1 MCGIVGILNLND
13 QPIDKNILKNMT
25 DEVSHRGPDG
35 DGYYINKNIGFG
47 HKRLSI
53 IDLSDNGAQPMKS
66 KDSRFILNY
75 NGELYNFKDLRK
87 DLEKRGYEFFTESD
101 TEVVLRSWE
110 EWGEKCVNKFNGMFA
125 FAIWDNK
132 NNELFL
138 IRDRYGTKPLYYLN
152 HKNCFIFS
160 SEQKSFFKNP
170 HFKREINKESLL
182 EYFTFQNI
190 FTDNTFLKN
199 TKILM
204 PATIMKINSRG
215 RTSSYTYW
223 DYNFANSEV
232 KKKEDD
238 LINELES
245 LFDEAVQRQMFAD
258 VEIGCFLSGGIDSS
272 TITSFASKNHKKLK
286 TFTCG
291 FDLSDASG
299 VELNFD
305 ERKNAKKTSD
315 YLKTN
320 YFETTINSKDME
332 NSIKQVCKSIEE
344 PRLGQSYPNYIISRF
359 TSKQVKVALSGTGG
373 DELFCG
379 YPWRYF
385 YSNEKMLFEDFIDN
399 YYIYWQRLLD
409 NNQIKNGFLPI
420 WNDIKHVWTRDI
432 FRDVFKNIKTK
443 HVHPNEYIN
452 LSLYFECKTFLHSL
466 LIIEDKLGMAN
477 NLETRFPFLD
487 NQIVDFAMNCP
498 NEFKLVNLKAPF
510 RIDENTFSPK
520 KEKYFSKTND
530 GKKILRKLAKRSIPL
545 DISNSIK
552 QGFSGPDNSWFK
564 GDSINYVKSI
574 IGNKNSRIYEFFDF
588 KFMNNIVDQHLNGK
602 VNKRLLIWSLL
613 NFEEWIIQNL

>member
-1 MCGIVGILNLND
+1 MCGIVGILNLNE
-13 QPIDKNILKNMT
+13 QPIDKNILINMT
-25 DEVSHRGPDG
+25 NEVSHRGPDG
-35 DGYYINKNIGFG
+35 DGYYVNKNIGFG

-53 IDLSDNGAQPMKS
+53 IDLSDNGSQPMKS
-66 KDSRFILNY
+66 KDGRFILNY
-75 NGELYNFKDLRK
+75 NGELYNFKDLRQN
-87 DLEKRGYEFFTESD
+87 LEKRGCEFYTESD

-132 NNELFL
+132 NKDLFL
-138 IRDRYGTKPLYYLN
+138 IRDRYGTKPLYYSN
-152 HKNCFIFS
+152 HKNYFIFS

-170 HFKREINKESLL
+170 FFKKEINKESLL

-190 FTDNTFLKN
+190 FTDNTFLQN

-204 PATIMKINSRG
+204 PATIMKINSTG
-215 RTSSYTYW
+215 RVSSDTYW
-223 DYNFANSEV
+223 DYSFTNSKI
-232 KKKEDD
+232 KKKEDE
-238 LINELES
+238 LIDELEY
-245 LFDEAVQRQMFAD
+245 LFDEAVKRQMFAD
-258 VEIGCFLSGGIDSS
+258 VEVGCYLSGGIDSS
-272 TITSFASKNHKKLK
+272 TISSFASKNCEQLK

-291 FDLSDASG
+291 FDLSGASG
-299 VELNFD
+299 VEFNFD
-305 ERKNAKKTSD
+305 ERKSAKKTSD
-315 YLKTN
+315 YLKTK

-332 NSIKQVCKSIEE
+332 NSIKQVSKSIEE

-359 TSKQVKVALSGTGG
+359 TSKHVKVALSGTGG

-385 YSNEKMLFEDFIDN
+385 YSDQKMLFEDFIDH
-399 YYIYWQRLLD
+399 YYVYWQRLLD
-409 NNQIKNGFLPI
+409 NSQIKKSFLPI
-420 WNDIKHVWTRDI
+420 WKDINHVWTRDI

-443 HVHPNEYIN
+443 YVYPNEYIN

-487 NQIVDFAMNCP
+487 NHIVDFAMNCP
-498 NEFKLVNLKAPF
+498 NEFKLNNFKAPL
-510 RIDENTFSPK
+510 RIDENTFSAK
-520 KEKYFSKTND
+520 KEKYFLKTND

-564 GDSINYVKSI
+564 GESINYVKSI

-588 KFMNNIVDQHLNGK
+588 KNINNIVDQHLKGK
-602 VNKRLLIWSLL
+602 MNKRLLIWSLL
-613 NFEEWIIQNL
+613 SFEEWIIQNL